1 MSEQLN
7 IEQLVR
13 SKLEDKQITPS
24 AGTWKRIRRKMR
36 WKQFMRFD
44 PGRFNI
50 FYTAG
55 ILVIGAGVIT
65 LTRMDPTADR
75 PKDRPVRQQP
85 AQQEITAPVEEY
97 EEVNPVEAERKEE
110 TRQEMRTGTGEQI
123 KESETVPGTGEQS
136 AAGEEAGKEKVAGQ
150 QETGRQP
157 GGLQASGKVE
167 EDAPEVP
174 TPGTM
179 IAYFTS
185 SVQSGCAPLT
195 VQFFNRS
202 VNHTT
207 VSWSMGTGL
216 PVTGEDQVYTFD
228 EPGQHHVTMT
238 AMNAEGQTSSF
249 HQVIR
254 VYPVPEA
261 DFEIE
266 EGIRSSQGP
275 ETYELINYSVGTI
288 SCRWDLAGEDKTA
301 LQGWSSEEFQP
312 SLRLTE
318 LAKQSKY
325 IRLVATNE
333 HGCSHTAFREIPE
346 PPGSQAPQLS
356 FPTAFS
362 PNTAGPTGGHYSPHE
377 KRNDVFYPVFETAPL
392 EYRLRIYTRRG
403 ELVFQTDDI
412 YQGWDGYYLQERSAA
427 GVYVWMAEG
436 TWVSGEEFRM
446 QGDVTLIWTDQR

>member
-1 MSEQLN
+1 
-7 IEQLVR
+7 
-13 SKLEDKQITPS
+13 
-24 AGTWKRIRRKMR
+24 
-36 WKQFMRFD
+36 
-44 PGRFNI
+44 
-50 FYTAG
+50 
-55 ILVIGAGVIT
+55 
-65 LTRMDPTADR
+65 MD
-75 PKDRPVRQQP
+75 
-85 AQQEITAPVEEY
+85 
-97 EEVNPVEAERKEE
+97 
-110 TRQEMRTGTGEQI
+110 
-123 KESETVPGTGEQS
+123 
-136 AAGEEAGKEKVAGQ
+136 
-150 QETGRQP
+150 
-157 GGLQASGKVE
+157 
-167 EDAPEVP
+167 
-174 TPGTM
+174 
-179 IAYFTS
+179 
-185 SVQSGCAPLT
+185 
-195 VQFFNRS
+195 
-202 VNHTT
+202 
-207 VSWSMGTGL
+207 
-216 PVTGEDQVYTFD
+216 
-228 EPGQHHVTMT
+228 
-238 AMNAEGQTSSF
+238 AEGQTSSF

-266 EGIRSSQGP
+266 EGIRNSQGP
-275 ETYELINYSVGTI
+275 EAYELINYSVGAT

-333 HGCSHTAFREIPE
+333 HGCSHTALREIPE
-346 PPGSQAPQLS
+346 LPGSEAPQLS

-377 KRNDVFYPVFETAPL
+377 KRNDVFYPVFEIAPL

-436 TWVSGEEFRM
+436 TWASGEEFRM